1 MRVLAA
7 VAIAAAVVAVV
18 GARAHAGAQATKL
31 VGSVDDLARI
41 SLDNQDGTPVT
52 TLAPATYDVE
62 VTDSTTFHNFHL
74 AGPGVDRA
82 TGIGATGTETWTLAL
97 ADGTYDY
104 VCDLH
109 AYMHGTFT
117 VGAAQPPPPPPEPPP
132 PLPPPP
138 GPPPPGPP
146 APPPPSPPP
155 AAPGP
160 PAASTVTVSAVRV
173 SRATRSLVV
182 LNVTVDRTARASLE
196 LRRSGRTLA
205 RAAATLERGANT
217 LRLRPRRRLAA
228 GRYQLVLRVGQAR
241 PRSYGLRLR

>member
-7 VAIAAAVVAVV
+7 VAISAAVVGIV
-18 GARAHAGAQATKL
+18 GARADADAQATKL

-41 SLDNQDGTPVT
+41 SLNNQDGTPVT

-62 VTDSTTFHNFHL
+62 VADSTTFHNFHL
-74 AGPGVDRA
+74 TGPGADRA
-82 TGIGATGTETWTLAL
+82 TGVGATGTETWTLAL
-97 ADGTYDY
+97 AEGTYDY

-117 VGAAQPPPPPPEPPP
+117 VGAAQPPPPPPQPPP

-138 GPPPPGPP
+138 GPPQ
-146 APPPPSPPP
+146 APPPPSAPP
-155 AAPGP
+155 AAPSP

-182 LNVTVDRTARASLE
+182 VRVTVDRTAGASLE
-196 LRRSGRTLA
+196 LRRAGRTLA
-205 RAAATLERGANT
+205 RTTATLEPGPNA
-217 LRLRPRRRLAA
+217 LRLRPRRRLAT
-228 GRYQLVLRVGQAR
+228 GRYELVLRVGQAR